1 MRLDQALPKLLS
13 LKHRPLVDVLDD
25 LPTELRVNKG
35 NVGQLIET
43 YLGLRTANQRTDF
56 TDGELKSTKTRGDGK
71 PAETIFI
78 MQISSVIDEMLSHP
92 PQKFEKTDFFKKVRN
107 LILVQVVKV
116 GPETNW
122 RFGDVFHVNVSQESD
137 IFDQIKSDY
146 YRICSGLLDH
156 TENSEDGF
164 IHTTNGG
171 YVQVRSKD
179 SKPYHPIYSERLGR
193 NISNKNHAFY
203 FKKEFHQHLIDQA
216 IHFSL

>member
-78 MQISSVIDEMLSHP
+78 MQIDLPPIALPMIISELHP
-92 PQKFEKTDFFKKVRN
+92 
-107 LILVQVVKV
+107 
-116 GPETNW
+116 
-122 RFGDVFHVNVSQESD
+122 
-137 IFDQIKSDY
+137 
-146 YRICSGLLDH
+146 
-156 TENSEDGF
+156 TE
-164 IHTTNGG
+164 
-171 YVQVRSKD
+171 
-179 SKPYHPIYSERLGR
+179 
-193 NISNKNHAFY
+193 AW
-203 FKKEFHQHLIDQA
+203 A
-216 IHFSL
+216 